1 MQIVLINIMKT
12 DKMLTLYFNFILQR
26 LPVIDVI
33 VDWLLL
39 PEQPGDMSW
48 QNIDIP
54 WNGLEEY
61 NTLFYVIRINKCH
74 LTHVPLNSNRFYNFP
89 SINNNQPSGVL

>member
-39 PEQPGDMSW
+39 PEKPGDMSW
-48 QNIDIP
+48 QNIYIVCNYIFSMAVFSP
-54 WNGLEEY
+54 
-61 NTLFYVIRINKCH
+61 
-74 LTHVPLNSNRFYNFP
+74 
-89 SINNNQPSGVL
+89 